1 MMAKQYSNS
10 TYYKQFDCS
19 DIFSGISLETSTEN
33 ADSLRS
39 MPGVV
44 NVWPMRSVPLSRVE
58 RKKRVI
64 PQILKDGYTMHH
76 WTGVDKL
83 HAAGIRGEGVK
94 IAVID
99 TGIDY
104 THNAVRP
111 SRYSVQHCLISRL
124 AWWLLWTWM

>member
-1 MMAKQYSNS
+1 VQIGSIAKQIVANEYSNT

-19 DIFSGISLETSTEN
+19 DIFAGISWETAQEN
-33 ADSLRS
+33 VDSLRS

-44 NVWPMRSVPLSRVE
+44 NVWPMRSVPMSRPE
-58 RKKRVI
+58 RKKRVV
-64 PQILKDGYTMHH
+64 PQALEDGYTMHH
-76 WTGVDKL
+76 WTGVDRL

-104 THNAVRP
+104 THDAV
-111 SRYSVQHCLISRL
+111 CLFSFL
-124 AWWLLWTWM
+124 FFFLFFL

>member
-1 MMAKQYSNS
+1 MQIGSIAKQIVANEYSNS

-19 DIFSGISLETSTEN
+19 DIFSGISLETAQEN
-33 ADSLRS
+33 VDSLRL

-44 NVWPMRSVPLSRVE
+44 NVWPMRSVPMSRPE

-64 PQILKDGYTMHH
+64 PQTLKDGYTMHH

-104 THNAVRP
+104 THDAV
-111 SRYSVQHCLISRL
+111 
-124 AWWLLWTWM
+124 